1 MSDQE
6 LIDRIE
12 SLSVAQVAE
21 LGDCLLEYSLVMAGG
36 ESSNPIEAKL
46 LLKTM
51 LAVLGGRS

>member
-1 MSDQE
+1 MTDQE

-21 LGDCLLEYSLVMAGG
+21 LGDTMLELSIVMAGG
-36 ESSNPIEAKL
+36 ESPNPLEAKL

-51 LAVLGGRS
+51 LAILGGRS